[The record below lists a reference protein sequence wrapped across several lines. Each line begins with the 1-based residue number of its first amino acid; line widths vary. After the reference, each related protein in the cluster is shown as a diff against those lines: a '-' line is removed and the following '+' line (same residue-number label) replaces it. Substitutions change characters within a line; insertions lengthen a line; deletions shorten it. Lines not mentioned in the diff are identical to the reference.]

1 MKIHS
6 YKITKVNKEFVLKS
20 SFIQQIRQ
28 LENQTI
34 KTKKHPWV
42 CRKMIL
48 KLFPFFKMKKNRKPC
63 DNQLTAKPLKLYV
76 IWRIEYQ
83 DKVNQNKQ
91 NTKY

>member
-1 MKIHS
+1 MKIQS

-48 KLFPFFKMKKNRKPC
+48 KLFPFFKMKKNRKSY
-63 DNQLTAKPLKLYV
+63 DNQFTAKPLKLYV
-76 IWRIEYQ
+76 IWRIEHQ
-83 DKVNQNKQ
+83 DKVNQNKP